1 MQTSGKTDIFVV
13 MQEEPVVN
21 PWLGDQIIQL
31 RSVNTD
37 AQLRE
42 MYRAAQEA
50 DPELGWM
57 DFLSETALHAKVKAE
72 PSLLEPREEFDLP
85 PFIRERL
92 FMNQVMILADLAQ
105 LTREIIEGLPGFTRK
120 EKDILYTFME
130 RKGIP
135 ARSSS
140 RPVFLVFYSEARE
153 EYDRTL
159 SHIGILLKGADD
171 LLEHPG
177 DTALEDALE
186 QACLLYDEAL
196 RVARED
202 RVDLLHYEG
211 YVRRYADI
219 LMDYYQ
225 FGVVYREKAEQYS
238 WEDVSLCRK
247 VFGPTHVKTGK
258 ALRKAASYLLLI
270 GKFAEAAEYFL
281 SSADIVKAAE
291 GVFSAEAGEDLESA
305 AFCYEK
311 MGMYPLALEL
321 YEQALNISFMNL
333 GNANVHPKPIM
344 YEISS
349 IYYKMGETESARE
362 WMDRYDS
369 FPE

>member
-1 MQTSGKTDIFVV
+1 
-13 MQEEPVVN
+13 MQEDPVVN

-42 MYRAAQEA
+42 MYHAAREA
-50 DPELGWM
+50 DPDLGWM
-57 DFLSETALHAKVKAE
+57 DFLSETALHAKIKAE
-72 PSLLEPREEFDLP
+72 PSLLEPRDEFDLP
-85 PFIRERL
+85 ESVRERL
-92 FMNQVMILADLAQ
+92 FMNQVMVLADLAQ
-105 LTREIIEGLPGFTRK
+105 LTRETIEGIPGFTEEEK
-120 EKDILYTFME
+120 ETLYAFME

-140 RPVFLVFYSEARE
+140 RPVFLVFYTEARE
-153 EYDRTL
+153 EYEKTL
-159 SHIGILLKGADD
+159 SHIGVLLKGADEI
-171 LLEHPG
+171 LERPG
-177 DTALEDALE
+177 DASLEDALE
-186 QACLLYDEAL
+186 QACLLYEEAL

-202 RVDLLHYEG
+202 KVDLLHYED
-211 YVRRYADI
+211 YVRRYAD
-219 LMDYYQ
+219 LLREYYQ
-225 FGVVYREKAEQYS
+225 FGDVYREKARRYS
-238 WEDVSLCRK
+238 EEDISLCGK

-258 ALRKAASYLLLI
+258 ALWKAASFLVLTDD
-270 GKFAEAAEYFL
+270 FAEAAGQFL

-291 GVFSAEAGEDLESA
+291 GDFSAEAGEDLESA
-305 AFCYEK
+305 AYCYEK

-321 YEQALNISFMNL
+321 YEQALNISLMNL
-333 GNANVHPKPIM
+333 GNASIHPKPIM

-349 IYYKMGETESARE
+349 IYYKMGDTESARE

>member
-1 MQTSGKTDIFVV
+1 

-21 PWLGDQIIQL
+21 PWLGDQIIRL

-50 DPELGWM
+50 DPTLTWM

-72 PSLLEPREEFDLP
+72 PSLLEPRDGFDLP
-85 PFIRERL
+85 VFIRERL
-92 FMNQVMILADLAQ
+92 FMNQVMVLADLAQ
-105 LTREIIEGLPGFTRK
+105 LTRETIEGIPGFTRE
-120 EKDILYTFME
+120 EKDTLYAFME

-140 RPVFLVFYSEARE
+140 RPVFLVFYTEARE
-153 EYDRTL
+153 EYEKTL
-159 SHIGILLKGADD
+159 SHISVLLKGADEI
-171 LLEHPG
+171 LERLG
-177 DTALEDALE
+177 DAALEDALE
-186 QACLLYDEAL
+186 QACLLYEEAL

-202 RVDLLHYEG
+202 KVDLLHYEG
-211 YVRRYADI
+211 YVRRYAGI
-219 LMDYYQ
+219 LTDYCQ
-225 FGVVYREKAEQYS
+225 FGDLYREKAEQYS
-238 WEDVSLCRK
+238 LEDVALCRK
-247 VFGPTHVKTGK
+247 VYGPTHVKTGK
-258 ALRKAASYLLLI
+258 ALRKAASFLLLI
-270 GKFAEAAEYFL
+270 DRFAEAAGHFL
-281 SSADIVKAAE
+281 SSADIVKASE
-291 GVFSAEAGEDLESA
+291 GDFSPEAGEDLESA

-321 YEQALNISFMNL
+321 YEQALNISLMNL
-333 GNANVHPKPIM
+333 GNANIHPKPIM

-349 IYYKMGETESARE
+349 IYYKMGDTGSARE

>member
-1 MQTSGKTDIFVV
+1 
-13 MQEEPVVN
+13 
-21 PWLGDQIIQL
+21 
-31 RSVNTD
+31 
-37 AQLRE
+37 
-42 MYRAAQEA
+42 
-50 DPELGWM
+50 M

-85 PFIRERL
+85 PFIRKRL
-92 FMNQVMILADLAQ
+92 FMNQVMVLADLAQ
-105 LTREIIEGLPGFTRK
+105 LTRETIEGLLGFTRK

-140 RPVFLVFYSEARE
+140 RPVFYVFYTEARE
-153 EYDRTL
+153 EYDKIL
-159 SHIGILLKGADD
+159 SHIGILLNGADEI
-171 LLEHPG
+171 LEHSG
-177 DTALEDALE
+177 GASREDALE

-196 RVARED
+196 R
-202 RVDLLHYEG
+202 
-211 YVRRYADI
+211 
-219 LMDYYQ
+219 
-225 FGVVYREKAEQYS
+225 
-238 WEDVSLCRK
+238 
-247 VFGPTHVKTGK
+247 
-258 ALRKAASYLLLI
+258 KAASYLLLI
-270 GKFAEAAEYFL
+270 GKLAEAAEYFL

-311 MGMYPLALEL
+311 MRMYPLALEL
-321 YEQALNISFMNL
+321 YEQALNISFMNF

-349 IYYKMGETESARE
+349 IYYKMGDTGSALE
-362 WMDRYDS
+362 WMNRYDS